1 MCAALAP
8 RPAGLSTES
17 YRHTNSAK
25 TYAEVPHICSCLKDN
40 NTFASMTLVSK

>member
-1 MCAALAP
+1 MCEALVP

-25 TYAEVPHICSCLKDN
+25 TYGEVLHVCSCLKDN
-40 NTFASMTLVSK
+40 NTFASVAIVSK